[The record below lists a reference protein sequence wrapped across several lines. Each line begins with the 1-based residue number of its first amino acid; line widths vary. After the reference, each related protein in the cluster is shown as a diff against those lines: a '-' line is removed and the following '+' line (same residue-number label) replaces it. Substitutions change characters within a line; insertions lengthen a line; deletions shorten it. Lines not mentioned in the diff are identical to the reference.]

1 MTSVLDP
8 DAPAAAT
15 DLAVALADLDPADTA
30 ATYDALGLDRF
41 SDTALVGAAAAV
53 VDRPK
58 AAPPD
63 SFVLHAPLELMARA
77 GLLARVAPED
87 RSAARRRL
95 AWFAATYAA
104 AGPSVEVDDARFA
117 GAPAAVVADAL
128 VAAIATGDLDGAGA
142 AGRTLSRALPSA
154 ELVAALVDGV
164 APSLA
169 AAAHGGIWL
178 HQVLSFAGAP
188 VAPGAAAMAR
198 ELARH
203 PDWQLTWFDETP
215 VRTGSDA
222 VSPVSSV
229 EGLVAALRRPPSPG
243 PLEVNFIYPTMHLVE
258 STGLAADVL
267 GPALDGVDRHEATR
281 ALLRLAA
288 LSMLQDDP
296 AEAPYGWSHCLTMPH
311 GLLSVAG
318 LARDPARVLAAAAT
332 HVLGFRA
339 TQAVL
344 DVDPDWSPAP
354 GDGPMVAAAWH
365 AAPVDRPALA
375 ARLAA
380 HAAAHPDA
388 HLAKYTLACLQLV
401 DADPAFAHGY
411 LAAAAFLNDWWDAH
425 PVTDDPLLG

>member
-8 DAPAAAT
+8 DAAT
-15 DLAVALADLDPADTA
+15 ARADLAGALSALEPTSVVAA
-30 ATYDALGLDRF
+30 YDERGLDRF
-41 SDTALVGAAAAV
+41 ADAALVSAAAEV

-87 RSAARRRL
+87 RPAARRRL
-95 AWFAATYAA
+95 VWFAATYAA
-104 AGPSVEVDDARFA
+104 AGPSAEVDDDRLA
-117 GAPAAVVADAL
+117 GTPAAVVAEVL
-128 VAAIATGDLDGAGA
+128 VAAIAAGDLDAAGA
-142 AGRTLSRALPSA
+142 AGRALSRTLAPA
-154 ELVAALVDGV
+154 ELVATLVDVV

-203 PDWQLTWFDETP
+203 ADWQLTWFDEAP
-215 VRTGSDA
+215 VRAGS
-222 VSPVSSV
+222 VSSV
-229 EGLVAALRRPPSPG
+229 EDLVAALRRPPSPG
-243 PLEVNFIYPTMHLVE
+243 PLDVNFIYPTMHLIE
-258 STGLAADVL
+258 SAGLAADLL
-267 GPALDGVDRHEATR
+267 GPALDGVDRQEATR
-281 ALLRLAA
+281 ALWRLAA

-318 LARDPARVLAAAAT
+318 LARDPDRALAAGAT
-332 HVLGFRA
+332 YVLGFRA
-339 TQAVL
+339 TQGTVDL
-344 DVDPDWSPAP
+344 DPDWAP
-354 GDGPMVAAAWH
+354 EPGSGPVGTAWH
-365 AAPVDRPALA
+365 APVAERPTVA
-375 ARLAA
+375 ARLAG

-388 HLAKYTLACLQLV
+388 HLAKYTLACLQLA

-425 PVTDDPLLG
+425 PVTDDPLSG